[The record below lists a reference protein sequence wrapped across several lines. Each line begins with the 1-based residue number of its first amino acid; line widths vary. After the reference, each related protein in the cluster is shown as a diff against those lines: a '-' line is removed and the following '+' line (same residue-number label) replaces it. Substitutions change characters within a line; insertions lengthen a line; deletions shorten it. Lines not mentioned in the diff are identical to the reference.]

1 MGYFMRYIITS
12 DQPITLAQIEAGLR
26 ALDPAYAIANIQ
38 FDDLG
43 DLMYSDQRLA
53 LLEINR
59 PSDDIFEDDLAEFLD
74 LVGDADA
81 PAETRVRAALR
92 AARALVAAEIFWSGT
107 EAEPVLEKVDRL
119 WDWLFA
125 HYDGLLQ
132 ADNEGFYDAHDLI
145 LPRNFTL

>member
-12 DQPITLAQIEAGLR
+12 DQPITLARIEAGLQ
-26 ALDPAYAIANIQ
+26 ALDPAYAITNVQ

-43 DLMYSDQRLA
+43 DLMYGDQ
-53 LLEINR
+53 
-59 PSDDIFEDDLAEFLD
+59 P
-74 LVGDADA
+74 
-81 PAETRVRAALR
+81 
-92 AARALVAAEIFWSGT
+92 LVAAEIFWPGT

-119 WDWLFA
+119 WNWLFT